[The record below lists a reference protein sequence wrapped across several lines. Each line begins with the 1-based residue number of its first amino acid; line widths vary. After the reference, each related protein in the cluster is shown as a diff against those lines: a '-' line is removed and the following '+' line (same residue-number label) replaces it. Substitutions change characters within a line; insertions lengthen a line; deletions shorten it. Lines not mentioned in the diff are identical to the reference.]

1 MNNQTGAFLL
11 TSESPDIHH
20 SHLPFGL
27 LNALLSTCSGWS
39 VCVNISIYVELETGK
54 TVFMSLEQITNEIF
68 WKLFQVCEIRYY
80 KV

>member
-20 SHLPFGL
+20 SHLPFDL
-27 LNALLSTCSGWS
+27 LNALLSTCSGLC
-39 VCVNISIYVELETGK
+39 VCVNISIYFGLETGK
-54 TVFMSLEQITNEIF
+54 TLFMALEQITNGIF
-68 WKLFQVCEIRYY
+68 WKLFQVCEILYY

>member
-11 TSESPDIHH
+11 TSESPDIHR
-20 SHLPFGL
+20 SHLPCGL
-27 LNALLSTCSGWS
+27 LNALLSACSGWS

-68 WKLFQVCEIRYY
+68 WKLFQVCEILYY